1 MRFPWGS
8 RRPEGH
14 SDGHSDDA
22 PSAGSR
28 ARSRARRRPG
38 PRDRPRDRGS
48 VTAEFATVVPAVLL
62 VLACC
67 LGALQVIGQQV
78 RLTDAAADAARSLSR
93 GDSVDRA
100 SGLVQRAVQGASMTP
115 ERRGEFVC
123 VNLRAPS
130 SFGAFAAFGLTLR
143 AGSCAL
149 GGGR

>member
-1 MRFPWGS
+1 MRSRWGS
-8 RRPEGH
+8 HRP
-14 SDGHSDDA
+14 A
-22 PSAGSR
+22 RPRTARVSAC
-28 ARSRARRRPG
+28 RPG
-38 PRDRPRDRGS
+38 PGDRGS

-67 LGALQVIGQQV
+67 LGALQVVGQQV

-100 SGLVQRAVQGASMTP
+100 AGLVRQAVRGASMTP

-123 VNLRAPS
+123 VNLSVPS

-149 GGGR
+149 GGGL

>member
-1 MRFPWGS
+1 MRSPWGNRLQS
-8 RRPEGH
+8 GR
-14 SDGHSDDA
+14 SDDGR
-22 PSAGSR
+22 GSR
-28 ARSRARRRPG
+28 GHPCRLPRRHPRPS
-38 PRDRPRDRGS
+38 DCGS

-67 LGALQVIGQQV
+67 LGALQVVGQQV

-93 GDSVDRA
+93 GDTVDRA
-100 SGLVQRAVQGASMTP
+100 AGLVRQAVKGASMTP